1 MFVKGRVIRCW
12 DFLYTV
18 IFTSSR
24 QKSENIRTKKCTA
37 ELVYFLFLWEMLS
50 SSNFEDVPTKPVYL
64 SIAAKSL
71 EQQPDIGP
79 NNIRF
84 TAGVP
89 GNYLFRLCQ
98 LFIAN
103 IEGNLSK
110 RDQQKKPQA
119 KTHLVFSKT
128 QDMGKILIIRNS
140 AADRVKDNI

>member
-1 MFVKGRVIRCW
+1 MLG
-12 DFLYTV
+12 LPLTV

-50 SSNFEDVPTKPVYL
+50 SRNFEDVPTKPVYL
-64 SIAAKSL
+64 STAAKSL
-71 EQQPDIGP
+71 VQYPDIGP

-110 RDQQKKPQA
+110 RDQQKKTSS
-119 KTHLVFSKT
+119 KDTFSVQQNSGYG
-128 QDMGKILIIRNS
+128 QDLDYKEFCCRP
-140 AADRVKDNI
+140 RQR